1 MIISRAF
8 KFNTDNN
15 ILYCNQFGFR
25 SGCSTSD
32 AILHFT
38 DNCVTV
44 LDNRLSTI
52 AIFLDF
58 SKTFDTVN
66 KDIML
71 VKLDRLGFRGKLY
84 HVNLGKYD
92 GYRKWAICDLSD
104 RRMYLE
110 VNGCKSET
118 KTLDIWLPQGSVS
131 APWLFNLYIND
142 MHRSSDKLNFLH
154 FADDTPIYL
163 SGRDLTRLCEE
174 VCMELCKVDD

>member
-1 MIISRAF
+1 MIKSKAS
-8 KFNTDNN
+8 KFITDNN

-38 DNCVTV
+38 DNCVIA

-58 SKTFDTVN
+58 SKAFDTVN

-71 VKLDRLGFRGKLY
+71 EKLDKLSFRGIIRDLFDSY
-84 HVNLGKYD
+84 
-92 GYRKWAICDLSD
+92 LSD
-104 RRMYLE
+104 RRMYVE

-118 KTLDIWLPQGSVS
+118 KTLNI
-131 APWLFNLYIND
+131 
-142 MHRSSDKLNFLH
+142 
-154 FADDTPIYL
+154 
-163 SGRDLTRLCEE
+163 
-174 VCMELCKVDD
+174 